1 MKKYLLSSLIAAV
14 LLTSCDNNL
23 RFSASTDHLP
33 SVDEVSL
40 TAVGMLEKESFV
52 FTISEVS
59 FLNAFQAKART
70 LGLQLIPS
78 SLKVIDMKGNKYL
91 RVFSNDNYV
100 STFALELD
108 ETGVYST
115 GATMCTSQ
123 TTFGEACLPDGMQ
136 CIKFVDEFGDTSE
149 ADCIRSTTLRDQ
161 LAFSN

>member
-40 TAVGMLEKESFV
+40 TVVGMLERESFV

-70 LGLQLIPS
+70 LGLQLVPS
-78 SLKVIDMKGNKYL
+78 SLKVIEMKGNKYL

-108 ETGVYST
+108 ESGVYST

-161 LAFSN
+161 LAFNN